1 MVEMNTLTARELCEF
16 HELVHFG
23 PLDEAQVEDSL
34 RGSLVTCKYVDDG
47 CTLGVGR
54 VIGDGAR
61 NFYLQDIYVHPD
73 AQRRGVGT
81 AIVDALLN
89 WIRSTLPEGRTV
101 TVALMAATGKEPF
114 YERFG
119 FNIRPNAHQ
128 GSGMQRT
135 LTADNPKA

>member
-1 MVEMNTLTARELCEF
+1 MLEQNTLTAKEF
-16 HELVHFG
+16 CALHVSVGFV
-23 PLDEAQVEDSL
+23 PLDEEQVADAL
-34 RGSLVTCKYVDDG
+34 RGSLVTFKYVENG
-47 CTLGVGR
+47 RTLGMGR
-54 VIGDGAR
+54 VVGDGAR
-61 NFYLQDIYVHPD
+61 IFYLQDVFIHPD

-119 FNIRPNAHQ
+119 FSIRPNAHQ
-128 GSGMQRT
+128 GSGMQHF
-135 LTADNPKA
+135 LTAEPPKE